1 MVKEYNVH
9 EALANY
15 PQIRNSIPKEL
26 LREIT
31 KDEEYIIRIDTDKNI
46 IEIGYPEDKEW
57 ALH

>member
-1 MVKEYNVH
+1 MFKEYNVH
-9 EALANY
+9 DALVNC

-31 KDEEYIIRIDTDKNI
+31 KDEEYIIRIDEELSL